1 MFRIK
6 NTTIDIAIVIFA
18 LIAFTFSG
26 CMGPNQ
32 NSEIEKLKEENLS
45 LKRERA
51 DAHANLHNLTSTI
64 NFIQAN
70 LDTIKMQ
77 EQIISSVARTDI
89 ENQPDAKDQI
99 KNDISSIYNKLIQN
113 RKKLKK
119 LNNQLKNNTNQ
130 NAELK
135 QIIERMNK
143 QMDEKIIEIEH
154 LRSQLERMQGKIFSL
169 EGLVDTLNSLRRQQE
184 AIIAYQQEE
193 MNTVYYAYGTQ
204 KELREANVI
213 TKEGGLLGVGK
224 ARKLKDDLNKDYFT
238 AINKFELKNITLK
251 ARKIRI
257 VTPHPSDSYKLHGNK
272 PIDSLEIIDPVKF
285 WSNSQY
291 LVIEI
296 K

>member
-1 MFRIK
+1 MKSIIL
-6 NTTIDIAIVIFA
+6 NTTFIFST
-18 LIAFTFSG
+18 LSVLFFSA
-26 CMGPNQ
+26 CTSSTQ
-32 NSEIEKLKEENLS
+32 NGEIEKLKAENLE

-51 DAHANLHNLTSTI
+51 EAHTNLHELTSTI

-70 LDTIKMQ
+70 LDTIKLQ
-77 EQIISSVARTDI
+77 EQIISTVARTDI

-99 KNDISSIYNKLIQN
+99 KNDISSIYNKLIAN
-113 RKKLKK
+113 RRKLTK
-119 LNNQLKNNTNQ
+119 LNNQLKHNSNQ
-130 NAELK
+130 NTDLK
-135 QIIERMNK
+135 QLIERMNK
-143 QMDEKIIEIEH
+143 QMDDKIIEIEH

-169 EGLVDTLNSLRRQQE
+169 EGLVDTLNSLRKQQE

-213 TKEGGLLGVGK
+213 TKEGGLLGIGK

-238 AINKFELKNITLK
+238 AVNKFEFKTITLK
-251 ARKIRI
+251 AKKIRI
-257 VTPHPSDSYKLHGNK
+257 VTPHPADSYKIHGEK
-272 PIDSLEIIDPVKF
+272 PIDSLEIIDPIKF
-285 WSNSQY
+285 WSNSQF